1 MWSDAVLSQEFPRLA
16 SFASNENASVL
27 EVMQATDLDELFFLP
42 LSQQAFEEYEV
53 LQLHL
58 QNLPYD
64 ADAKDC
70 WLPT

>member
-1 MWSDAVLSQEFPRLA
+1 M
-16 SFASNENASVL
+16 L

-53 LQLHL
+53 LQLQL
-58 QNLPYD
+58 QNLQYD

-70 WLPT
+70 WLPTWGDVYT